1 MNQLIII
8 IILLILILPI
18 VAAFKI
24 GWGVY
29 VRSKCKLDTKERIV
43 AITFDD
49 GPDDRNLPKL
59 LDVLD
64 KKGVKSTFFFI
75 GEAIAKKPDKLIQTL
90 DEGHNVGIH
99 TYSHSPFFP
108 FYSLNKI
115 VYEIQETRM
124 LIKSISKIETS
135 LFRPP
140 FGVTNPNIAYVIHRL
155 KLTSVGWNIRSFD
168 TISRSKEKIVRRI
181 MRRLKPGSIILLHSN
196 LDGAAE
202 LAGLVIDSI
211 RDRGY
216 TIVNL

>member
-1 MNQLIII
+1 M
-8 IILLILILPI
+8 LILPI

-24 GWGVY
+24 GWGIY

>member
-24 GWGVY
+24 GWGIY

>member
-8 IILLILILPI
+8 IILLMLILPI

-24 GWGVY
+24 GWGIY

>member
-140 FGVTNPNIAYVIHRL
+140 FGVTNPNIAYIIHRL